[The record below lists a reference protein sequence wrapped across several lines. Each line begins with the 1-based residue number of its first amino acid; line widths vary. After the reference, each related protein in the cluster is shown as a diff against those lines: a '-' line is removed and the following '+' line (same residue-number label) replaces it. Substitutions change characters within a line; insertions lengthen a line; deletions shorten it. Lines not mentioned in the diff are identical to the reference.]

1 MEGFDEA
8 GNALP
13 LNTPGDALRD
23 LQTKQVLAEH
33 ERLVA
38 EQQGI
43 QAQYAANAYMENAG
57 AANEAL
63 PPKPTVCRMVLFHT
77 TDHDQKVYAQP
88 AVLPAVVTFVNPDG
102 SVNLTIFS
110 DSHDNSYQKNVM
122 QGPAPGQWDWPQY

>member
-1 MEGFDEA
+1 MDGFDEA

-13 LNTPGDALRD
+13 LNTTAQGQFMQEGYD
-23 LQTKQVLAEH
+23 KFK
-33 ERLVA
+33 A
-38 EQQGI
+38 EQDAIAASYQG
-43 QAQYAANAYMENAG
+43 G
-57 AANEAL
+57 AANQMEN
-63 PPKPTVCRMVLFHT
+63 KPTVCRMVLFHT
-77 TDHDQKVYAQP
+77 TEHDQKIYSQP

>member
-13 LNTPGDALRD
+13 LNTPEDALRD
-23 LQTKQVLAEH
+23 LQTKQEAEE
-33 ERLVA
+33 ERV
-38 EQQGI
+38 
-43 QAQYAANAYMENAG
+43 NAG
-57 AANEAL
+57 SAGSYEQ
-63 PPKPTVCRMVLFHT
+63 KPMVCRMVLFHT
-77 TDHDQKVYAQP
+77 TEHDQKIYSQP